1 MIFLHIDSTSKNSSL
16 LNKYIEE
23 GKDVF
28 VLVYLE
34 GCGPCNATRPEWKKI
49 KNVLEK
55 KYKNNNDIV
64 VSDVDQEVL
73 DEIKGIK
80 IKPVGFPTMFY
91 MCKKKDIHE
100 NYEDCSHIKVKD
112 RSVDSFVNWIESK
125 IKNQDLQKGGSK
137 KTLKRR
143 KWSLKYKKSI
153 NCRRPK
159 GFSQKQYC
167 KYTRKK
173 GKK

>member
-1 MIFLHIDSTSKNSSL
+1 MIFLHIDASNKNKHASL
-16 LNKYIEE
+16 LDKYIEQ
-23 GKDVF
+23 GKNVF
-28 VLVYLE
+28 VLIYME
-34 GCGPCNATRPEWKKI
+34 GCGPCNATRPEWSKI
-49 KNVLEK
+49 KNVLEN
-55 KYKNNNDIV
+55 KYKNRDNIV
-64 VSDVDQEVL
+64 VVDVDQEVL
-73 DEIKGIK
+73 DEIKNIK
-80 IKPVGFPTMFY
+80 NKPAGFPTMLY
-91 MCKKKDIHE
+91 ISKNNNVEE
-100 NYEDCSHIKVKD
+100 NYEDCTHIKEKD

-125 IKNQDLQKGGSK
+125 IKMQNGGGK

-167 KYTRKK
+167 KYGRKK